1 MSAAPPAGFGFRTLV
16 LLVVANMIGTGVF
29 TTSGF
34 TLASLGDPRRVL
46 LAWLVGGIIAL
57 CGAWSYG
64 LLARRHAG
72 SGGEYAFLTRVHPL
86 AGFIAGWVSILAGF
100 SGAIA
105 FAAKGFETYLPGGLP
120 AGVPAL
126 GLVALG
132 ALAHAFR
139 RPLGARLQDGT
150 VLLKLVFLLVFLVI
164 AAGSAF
170 SAPWQGA
177 PLPTPP
183 EGSPA
188 LAFAGALVWISL
200 SYSGF
205 NAAVYVAGEVAE
217 PGRIPRALLL
227 GTALT
232 TGLYLLLNAA
242 FVLAPP
248 PELIA
253 GQPDVAARA
262 ARWIG
267 GAPFEGLIRA
277 IIALALA
284 TSVLSMLMAGPR
296 VLGRMAADGLL
307 PRCFILT
314 GERVWPAV
322 LLQAGLAA
330 LLIGFTS
337 LQSLLGYLSLTLS
350 LCAAAAVA
358 TLWTGEPQGRVRG
371 LSALAPSVFV
381 GATLLCSVLLVLRD
395 PGQLVGSFATVAVG
409 TSAYLLNGR
418 QATKSESR

>member
-1 MSAAPPAGFGFRTLV
+1 MSLARPAGFGFRTLV
-16 LLVVANMIGTGVF
+16 LLVVANMIGAGVF

-34 TLASLGDPRRVL
+34 TLASLGDPRLVL

-64 LLARRHAG
+64 LLVRRYPG
-72 SGGEYAFLTRVHPL
+72 SGGEYAFLARFHPL

-120 AGVPAL
+120 SGVPAL

-150 VLLKLVFLLVFLVI
+150 VLLKLVFLGVFLAL
-164 AAGSAF
+164 AAGSALTT
-170 SAPWQGA
+170 PWQGG
-177 PLPTPP
+177 PLPAPP
-183 EGSPA
+183 SGSPA

-217 PGRIPRALLL
+217 PKRIPRALLL

-232 TGLYLLLNAA
+232 TGLYLMLNSA

-248 PELIA
+248 PALIA

-262 ARWIG
+262 AHWIG
-267 GAPFEGLIRA
+267 GEPFETLIRA
-277 IIALALA
+277 VIALALA

-307 PRCFILT
+307 PRCFVLS

-358 TLWTGEPQGRVRG
+358 TLWTGEPSSRLRGR
-371 LSALAPSVFV
+371 ATLAPAVFV
-381 GATLLCSVLLVLRD
+381 GATLLCAVLLVLRE
-395 PGQLVGSFATVAVG
+395 PAQALGTVATVAVG
-409 TSAYLLNGR
+409 TLAHVLR
-418 QATKSESR
+418 RRRTA